1 VGRKDRVIVFAVSD
15 NVRILDLAGPLEA
28 FTAANWVA
36 APDQKVGYRCV
47 VVSPQGGAVTTSSGA
62 VLHSEG
68 LASIDI
74 SATDT
79 LLVLGRP
86 DIDVAIPE
94 AGLLAWIAGQAACA
108 RRVCSVCTGA
118 FRLAAAGLL
127 TGRRAVTHWDYCELL
142 QRRYPQVR
150 VEADPIF
157 IRDDPIWTSAGSTA
171 GIDLAL
177 ALIEDDFGH
186 HTAMRAA
193 RQMVMFL
200 KRPGGQSQFS
210 VPLSTQLTAD
220 TQFGTLH
227 AWMREHLGDDLRVKE
242 LARRAGMSPRTFERV
257 YAARIGRTPAK
268 TVEAM
273 RMEATRLAL
282 EDTDLPLKR
291 IARDYGFGDEQ
302 RLRRA
307 FLRQLGVTPL
317 DYRSRFS
324 GSVTLQAAGTAPS
337 EGMASYQI

>member
-1 VGRKDRVIVFAVSD
+1 MGRKDRAVVFAVFE

-28 FTAANWVA
+28 FTAANWIA
-36 APDQKVGYRCV
+36 TPDEKVGYRCV
-47 VVSPQGGAVTTSSGA
+47 IVSPEGGAVTTSSGA
-62 VLHSEG
+62 VLQSES

-74 SATDT
+74 STADT

-86 DIDVAIPE
+86 DIDVAPRQ
-94 AGLLAWIAGQAACA
+94 AALLTWIAEQAACA

-118 FRLAAAGLL
+118 FLLAEAGLL
-127 TGRRAVTHWDYCELL
+127 AGRRAVTHWDYCALL
-142 QRRYPQVR
+142 QQRYPEVR

-186 HTAMRAA
+186 RIAMRVA
-193 RQMVMFL
+193 RQLVMFL

-210 VPLSTQLTAD
+210 VPLSTQVAED
-220 TQFGTLH
+220 TEFGALH
-227 AWMREHLGDDLRVKE
+227 AWMRENLCDDLRVRQ
-242 LARRAGMSPRTFERV
+242 LAKKAGMSPRTFERV
-257 YAARIGRTPAK
+257 YTARVGRTPAK

-282 EDTDLPLKR
+282 EDTKLPLKR

-324 GSVTLQAAGTAPS
+324 GAAIPRAAPEARTVTI
-337 EGMASYQI
+337 ASYQI